1 MKYGNKYTLK
11 RLLSEKFELDSPLD
25 TSLEDWKKYF
35 EKAEDLDK
43 TVKDDFIAA
52 REMADEALEML
63 DDERDNIV
71 AAMEELEAKKKEVEA
86 ELEAQEEKVEEEDQK
101 VMTLL
106 QRLEK
111 RGQVDIEELE
121 AGKKDFEMYL
131 NNINDILDE
140 IRDMELKYSEWGFK
154 NNRMDVVNQVM
165 WYMNKRKDLYS
176 FAKKFAYPGGI
187 SKEVKSR
194 GVFPMVQQ
202 ERARYALLAYIKNK
216 FTSDF
221 FWQGDFPSIEQLIE
235 KVPPPRN
242 LSKLDK

>member
-1 MKYGNKYTLK
+1 
-11 RLLSEKFELDSPLD
+11 
-25 TSLEDWKKYF
+25 
-35 EKAEDLDK
+35 
-43 TVKDDFIAA
+43 
-52 REMADEALEML
+52 
-63 DDERDNIV
+63 
-71 AAMEELEAKKKEVEA
+71 MEELETKRKEAEA
-86 ELEAQEEKVEEEDQK
+86 ELKAQEEKTKEEDQK

-111 RGQVDIEELE
+111 RGQVDIEELD
-121 AGKKDFEMYL
+121 AGRQDFEMYL
-131 NNINDILDE
+131 NNINDTLDE
-140 IRDMELKYSEWGFK
+140 LRGMEMKYSEWGFK

-187 SKEVKSR
+187 SKEIKSR

-221 FWQGDFPSIEQLIE
+221 FWQGDFPSLEQLIE
-235 KVPPPRN
+235 KVPPPRA
-242 LSKLDK
+242 LSNLDK